1 MIGNS
6 ASLGQGFHTLALT
19 FLPLS
24 TQSVQKVL
32 SLNPKLGRTSK
43 EKCPD
48 RSGNN
53 PLPPRIVALE

>member
-1 MIGNS
+1 ME
-6 ASLGQGFHTLALT
+6 ALALT

-53 PLPPRIVALE
+53 PLPPGIVVPL

>member
-1 MIGNS
+1 ME
-6 ASLGQGFHTLALT
+6 ALALT

-32 SLNPKLGRTSK
+32 SLNPKLGRTSQ
-43 EKCPD
+43 EKCPT

-53 PLPPRIVALE
+53 PLLPKKVALE